1 VDRAS
6 AQVVTIPLARISAVS
21 PVQGM
26 SPEPR

>member
-21 PVQGM
+21 PVTD
-26 SPEPR
+26 P